1 MRSNCLL
8 TATPRKN
15 KREKKK
21 ERFNIAYFNIGGL
34 CQLVIFALV
43 STSADL
49 LRAHAVVL

>member
-15 KREKKK
+15 KREKK